1 MGIDKAPKRPP
12 EIVIA
17 ASNSSARSKRSAD
30 YVCDGIEDDIEI
42 QTAINQLSTLGG
54 KLILLEG
61 TFNIRNQIY
70 PCSNIN
76 IELYGTLKLVDTIDT
91 TLTSNITSVTNT
103 LNVTD
108 ASEFNIGDY
117 LVIFDD
123 NSTAQG
129 GGTGQTRKTAEC
141 VKITNITGNVI
152 TVSVNLQRTYTQA
165 ANAKVSIL
173 NSVFLLESV
182 HDVTIEG
189 YGLGVIDGNKS
200 NQTDC
205 EPVTPGAAGE
215 DVKSGCGITSIGTSD
230 VYNKNIN
237 IRNLKIKDST
247 LHNIAFRYTNYSNIE
262 KNTCD
267 AAHDKNIL
275 VFQSNYININ
285 NNQCVNAVF
294 EDGIILYTTTTNINI
309 NNNICDNNNRAAVW
323 IGATCHKTS
332 LRNNYLSNSKISSA
346 LNILG
351 SYITCDSDT
360 ISEGCTNNYLVTVG
374 GNNVNFNG
382 VKIFNSNAGYGG
394 LFLYGSNFASFGGV
408 INTNTGS
415 TGLSRGIVFG
425 NSGAIYPANAM
436 ILATTITGCKTG
448 VVAVTGITQCN
459 IINSIFSSNTAN
471 ISSPTAE
478 LITTDCI
485 GL

>member
-12 EIVIA
+12 ELIIA
-17 ASNSSARSKRSAD
+17 ASNSTNRSKRSAD
-30 YVCDGIEDDIEI
+30 YICDGIEDDIEI

-76 IELYGTLKLVDTIDT
+76 IEIYGTLKLVDTIDT
-91 TLTSNITSVTNT
+91 TLTSNITSTTNT

-123 NSTAQG
+123 NSTVQG

-152 TVSVNLQRTYTQA
+152 TVSVNLQRNYTPA

-189 YGLGVIDGNKS
+189 YGLGTIDGNKS

-205 EPVTPGAAGE
+205 EPVTPGLDEQIRA
-215 DVKSGCGITSIGTSD
+215 GCGITSIGISD

-237 IRNLKIKDST
+237 IRNLKIKDSI
-247 LHNIAFRYTNYSNIE
+247 LHNVALRYTHYSNITN
-262 KNTCD
+262 NTCD

-275 VFQSNYININ
+275 LWQTNHTNITS
-285 NNQCVNAVF
+285 NQCVNAVF
-294 EDGIILYTTTTNINI
+294 EDGIILYSTTINI
-309 NNNICDNNNRAAVW
+309 NLINNVCDNNNRAGIW
-323 IGATCHKTS
+323 IGSTCHKTS
-332 LRNNYLSNSKISSA
+332 LKNNYISNSKLSSA

-351 SYITCDSDT
+351 SYVTCDSDIIT
-360 ISEGCTNNYLVTVG
+360 EGCASYYLVTAG
-374 GNNVNFNG
+374 GNNINFNG

-394 LFLYGSNFASFGGV
+394 LFIYGSNFASFGGV
-408 INTNTGS
+408 INTNTSS
-415 TGLSRGIVFG
+415 TGLSRGLVCA
-425 NSGAIYPANAM
+425 NNGAVYATNAM
-436 ILATTITGCKTG
+436 ILGTTITGCKVGTL
-448 VVAVTGITQCN
+448 AVTGISKCN